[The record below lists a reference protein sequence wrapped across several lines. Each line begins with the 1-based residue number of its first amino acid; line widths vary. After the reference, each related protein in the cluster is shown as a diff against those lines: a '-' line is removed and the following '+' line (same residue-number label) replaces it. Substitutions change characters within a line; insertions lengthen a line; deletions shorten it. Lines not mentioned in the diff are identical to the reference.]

1 MGYFDKFRNDGIPF
15 MEGRDKGDLHDML
28 DVPVHIIDF
37 GFIKGKNGDFAVIA
51 LAEDSGKFYF
61 CNSIITE
68 MLRTVQADDMQ
79 DALPQQAI
87 VFSLRMSKAGQEY
100 MTFEFE

>member
-15 MEGRDKGDLHDML
+15 MEGRDKGDLRDML
-28 DVPVHIIDF
+28 DQPLHIIDF

-51 LAEDSGKFYF
+51 LAEESDKFYF
-61 CNSIITE
+61 CNSIITD

-87 VFSLRMSKAGQEY
+87 EFTLRMSKGGQEY
-100 MTFEFE
+100 MTFEFK